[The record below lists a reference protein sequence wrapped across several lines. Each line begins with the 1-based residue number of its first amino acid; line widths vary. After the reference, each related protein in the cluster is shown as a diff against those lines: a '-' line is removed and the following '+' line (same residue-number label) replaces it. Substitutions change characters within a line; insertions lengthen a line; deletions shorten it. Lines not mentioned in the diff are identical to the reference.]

1 MKGGRLFTLSVGGQS
16 RGFRWNVYGEELEVW
31 EYVFDLDVSNPVS
44 FEVSLEEKNSETM
57 YVVRRIIKDEVANEI
72 VREET
77 LAYVTELESALG
89 FCEDFCQRAL
99 NRFFR
104 CGKGGEK

>member
-1 MKGGRLFTLSVGGQS
+1 MKACRIFALSVGGRS
-16 RGFRWNVYGEELEVW
+16 KAVRWKCYGEELEVW
-31 EYVFDLDVSNPVS
+31 EYNFNLGISNPVS
-44 FEVSLEEKNSETM
+44 FKVAKEGKGSETM

-72 VREET
+72 VREEI

-99 NRFFR
+99 NRFFD